1 MRLALW
7 ICLGSGLGGL
17 LRYLLSGWIA
27 ARVGQ
32 TFPWGT
38 LTVNV
43 IGSFAIGLLAAL
55 TDSQRWIGNP
65 EIRQFLMLGIL
76 GGFTTY
82 SSFSLQTLRLMQD
95 GEWWP
100 VAGNVFGTTA
110 LCLLFVL
117 IGYKMGQ

>member
-43 IGSFAIGLLAAL
+43 VGSFAIGLLAAL
-55 TDSQRWIGNP
+55 TD
-65 EIRQFLMLGIL
+65 
-76 GGFTTY
+76 
-82 SSFSLQTLRLMQD
+82 
-95 GEWWP
+95 
-100 VAGNVFGTTA
+100 
-110 LCLLFVL
+110 
-117 IGYKMGQ
+117 